1 MQKIKNIIFDLGG
14 VILNIDKNAVLNNIA
29 KLGFDAKQ
37 IIEKQSVVKLLLDF
51 ETGCVDTDA
60 FHVAMKNLAGMDGID
75 DEVFDRVWCSILL
88 DFPEDRIETIMC
100 LKREYRIFLLS
111 NTNKLHYDKFTADF
125 LNQYGYS
132 FDSLFDHTYYS
143 FEMGLAKPDSDIF
156 RTVLRETNIVPDE
169 TVYVDDSPAN
179 TAAAAELGIR
189 SLTIKP
195 NSGFEELMLILKNLH

>member
-37 IIEKQSVVKLLLDF
+37 IIENQDIRTLLLDF
-51 ETGCVDTDA
+51 ETGRVDTDTFRA
-60 FHVAMKNLAGMDGID
+60 RMKVLSGMVVTA
-75 DEVFDRVWCSILL
+75 DEVFDRVWCSMLL

-169 TVYVDDSPAN
+169 TVYVDDSPEN
-179 TAAAAELGIR
+179 TAAAAEFGIKT
-189 SLTIKP
+189 LTIRP
-195 NSGFEELMLILKNLH
+195 NSGFEELVLLLKN